1 MAVNF
6 DRLPSDEAAMHEAA
20 VYGRLIRCDQIR
32 NVLDALNWYRCNEA
46 MAEERLAKAETDLA
60 VARSWTDSA
69 APQDRPRRP
78 QDALAGWLGH
88 HPSRR
93 PLLAAGGLPRAA
105 VSRITGTLL

>member
-46 MAEERLAKAETDLA
+46 MAR
-60 VARSWTDSA
+60 VVR
-69 APQDRPRRP
+69 
-78 QDALAGWLGH
+78 G
-88 HPSRR
+88 
-93 PLLAAGGLPRAA
+93 
-105 VSRITGTLL
+105 I